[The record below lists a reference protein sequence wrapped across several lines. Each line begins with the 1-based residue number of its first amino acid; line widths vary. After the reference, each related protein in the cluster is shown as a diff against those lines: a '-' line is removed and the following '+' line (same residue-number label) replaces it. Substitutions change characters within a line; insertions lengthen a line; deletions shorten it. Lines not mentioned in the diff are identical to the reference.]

1 MKKFRSIFLFI
12 LLGTYSATYAQESN
26 KKEFH
31 KEIEVQADALI
42 EIENQFG
49 DLKITS
55 WDENRVVIDV
65 LITVKGASSRR
76 VQEKLDEIDVYFSL
90 QPDHVI
96 AKTQIEENWSL
107 KFFKSARIQYRID
120 YTIKLPRS
128 SKVDLTN
135 DYGSIALNAL
145 DGSAKIHCDFGKL
158 LIGALNSENNILNF
172 DYTNNSSFD
181 FIRGGKIQADF
192 SSFDVEEAGAIELE
206 ADYTTSEFKTLQE
219 LDFKN
224 DFGKLIIGQINSLRG
239 KGDYLTLKIETLF
252 HDTELDNE
260 FGLIRINQV
269 MPTTKSIEIHSEYTA
284 IQLGI
289 SPDWEFNHEIDLE
302 FTNLKSSLNLDH
314 RIQRKESIKNYYK
327 GFHNNEN
334 TTNTLHITSE
344 FGSIKLTS
352 NP

>member
-145 DGSAKIHCDFGKL
+145 
-158 LIGALNSENNILNF
+158 
-172 DYTNNSSFD
+172 
-181 FIRGGKIQADF
+181 RG
-192 SSFDVEEAGAIELE
+192 
-206 ADYTTSEFKTLQE
+206 
-219 LDFKN
+219 
-224 DFGKLIIGQINSLRG
+224 
-239 KGDYLTLKIETLF
+239 
-252 HDTELDNE
+252 
-260 FGLIRINQV
+260 
-269 MPTTKSIEIHSEYTA
+269 
-284 IQLGI
+284 
-289 SPDWEFNHEIDLE
+289 
-302 FTNLKSSLNLDH
+302 
-314 RIQRKESIKNYYK
+314 IKN
-327 GFHNNEN
+327 G
-334 TTNTLHITSE
+334 LHVAVQTALRFFKCRSR
-344 FGSIKLTS
+344 IKA
-352 NP
+352 